1 MITVLYILSLLA
13 SGLMLVLIIKQFDY
27 KVSSIYALIYLMITV
42 CDFGYLQLLHAKTL
56 EGALLANTITYIGGC
71 FIPFLMLLCVC
82 RICHFR
88 QKNWMVVIELLCC
101 VGAFLIV
108 STSGKNKLNYREVWL
123 DTSGNYT
130 RLMKVYGPCHNFYAI
145 GMVIFVLLTY
155 VVIVWNYRKKR
166 EVSYIT
172 ALGLAA
178 ICSVDIL
185 AYFAES
191 LLKTPVKLMP
201 FAYLITEMGLFWLV
215 SRIKKYD
222 ISAVLSDYYS
232 KSKEYGFV
240 LIDSKL
246 HYMGSNEVAEKWA
259 PCLSELHVD
268 REIREGQSVFIKNVR
283 TIIESGKQ
291 DEFFLPYEDRIIK
304 HSVKFFYNRKGT
316 ARIGYYVEMVDDT
329 ERQDHLKMVEEYNEK
344 LEREVKKKT
353 RSLVKMQN
361 DIILSMA
368 DTVEDRDSNTGGH
381 IRRTSECVRIF
392 AEGLQKDTVYAKK
405 GEAFFESVIKAAPL
419 HDFGKIAVDDAI
431 LRKPGKFTPEEY
443 EIMKT
448 HPEKG
453 ALIVVKILHSSDD
466 KQFRKIAE
474 NVAHYHH
481 EKWDGTGYPKG
492 LSGED
497 IPLEARIM
505 ALADVFDALVSKRCY
520 KEKYSFDKAFSIIEE
535 SLGKHFDA
543 ELGKIF
549 IKQRTA
555 LEAYYESVQQSECE
569 E

>member
-1 MITVLYILSLLA
+1 MMTVLYIMSLLV
-13 SGLMLVLIIKQFDY
+13 SGILLVLIIKQFDY
-27 KVSSIYALIYLMITV
+27 KVSSIYAMIYLMVTI
-42 CDFGYLQLLHAKTL
+42 CDFGYLHLLHAQTL
-56 EGALLANTITYIGGC
+56 EGALLANSITYIGGC

-82 RICHFR
+82 RICHVR
-88 QKNWMVVIELLCC
+88 QKGWMVVMELICC
-101 VGAFLIV
+101 AASFLLV
-108 STSGKNKLNYREVWL
+108 ATSGKNKMNYLTVWL
-123 DTSGNYT
+123 DNTGKYT
-130 RLMKVYGPCHNFYAI
+130 RLMKEYGPYHNVYTMS
-145 GMVIFVLLTY
+145 MVIFAVATY
-155 VVIVWNYRKKR
+155 AVIAWNYRKKK

-172 ALGLAA
+172 ALGLAGV
-178 ICSVDIL
+178 CSVDVL
-185 AYFAES
+185 TYFLES
-191 LLKTPVKLMP
+191 LLKAPVKLMP
-201 FAYLITEMGLFWLV
+201 FAYMVTELGLFLLV

-232 KSKEYGFV
+232 KSQEYGFV
-240 LIDSKL
+240 LIDSKV
-246 HYMGSNEVAEKWA
+246 HYMGSNEVAEKWV
-259 PCLSELHVD
+259 PCLTELHVD
-268 REIREGQSVFIKNVR
+268 REIKEGQSAFIRNVKQ
-283 TIIESGKQ
+283 IIESGEQ

-304 HSVKFFYNRKGT
+304 HSVRFFYNRKKT

-329 ERQDHLKMVEEYNEK
+329 ERQEHLKMVEKYNEK

-353 RSLVKMQN
+353 RSLEKMQN

-381 IRRTSECVRIF
+381 IRRTSECVKIF
-392 AEGLQKDTVYAKK
+392 VEGLCNDPVYAEM
-405 GEAFFESVIKAAPL
+405 GESFFECVIKAAPL

-431 LRKPGKFTPEEY
+431 LRKPGKFTPQEY

-453 ALIVVKILHSSDD
+453 AYIVAKILHNSDD

-481 EKWDGTGYPKG
+481 EKWDGTGYPAG
-492 LSGED
+492 LSGEE

-549 IKQRTA
+549 LQQRTA
-555 LEAYYESVQQSECE
+555 LEAYYESVEKDE
-569 E
+569 GVA

>member
-1 MITVLYILSLLA
+1 MTILYLLSLLA
-13 SGLMLVLIIKQFDY
+13 SGLMLVFIIKQFDY
-27 KVSSIYALIYLMITV
+27 KVSSIYPLIYLMITV

-88 QKNWMVVIELLCC
+88 QKNWMVVIEILCC
-101 VGAFLIV
+101 VVAFLLV

-123 DTSGNYT
+123 DTSGKYT

-155 VVIVWNYRKKR
+155 VVIVWNYRRKR

-240 LIDSKL
+240 LIDRKL
-246 HYMGSNEVAEKWA
+246 HYMGSNEVAERWA
-259 PCLSELHVD
+259 PCITELHVD
-268 REIREGQSVFIKNVR
+268 RKIKEGQSVFIRNVKQ
-283 TIIESGKQ
+283 IIESGKQ

-304 HSVKFFYNRKGT
+304 HSVKFFYNQKGT

-344 LEREVKKKT
+344 LEKEVKKKT

-392 AEGLQKDTVYAKK
+392 AEGLQRDPVYVKK
-405 GEAFFESVIKAAPL
+405 GEAFFECVTKAAPL

-431 LRKPGKFTPEEY
+431 LRKPGNFTPEEY
-443 EIMKT
+443 EVMKT

-453 ALIVVKILHSSDD
+453 AQIVAKILHSSDN

-549 IKQRTA
+549 IKQRAA
-555 LEAYYESVQQSECE
+555 LEAYYESVQQAECE